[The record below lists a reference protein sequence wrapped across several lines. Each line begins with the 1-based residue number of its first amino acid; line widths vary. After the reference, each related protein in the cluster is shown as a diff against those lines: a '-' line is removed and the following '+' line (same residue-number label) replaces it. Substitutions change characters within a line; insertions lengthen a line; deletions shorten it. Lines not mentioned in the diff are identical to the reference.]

1 LETLQELK
9 IMKVFTTRKM
19 PQAGIDLLEA
29 EDYKVTQWSE
39 DRELTQEELIDHC
52 KAADGLLLSG
62 RRKVDTAFLE
72 ACSHLKVISLFSVG
86 YDNVDVAAAT
96 KFKIPIGHTPDVL
109 STATAD
115 TAFLLLLATSR
126 KAFYHHKRIAKGD
139 WDFFSPSA
147 DLGIDI
153 HGKTLGVLGLGNIG
167 FEMAKLCKNTY
178 GMNIIYHNR
187 SNNEMAEKEL
197 GAKKVSFEEL
207 LQQSD
212 VISVHA
218 NLTDELRGI
227 FNKEAFAKMKPD
239 AIFINTARGGIHNET
254 DLKEALENGNIWG
267 AGLDVTNPEPMDKNN
282 ALLDMPNVSV
292 LPHIGSAVQET
303 RDAMAVLAAK
313 NVIAAL
319 KGEKLVKCVNPEVYD
334 K

>member
-1 LETLQELK
+1 
-9 IMKVFTTRKM
+9 MKVFTTRKM

-29 EDYKVTQWSE
+29 EGYKVTQWSE
-39 DRELTQEELIDHC
+39 DRELTQEELIDDC
-52 KAADGLLLSG
+52 KVADGILLSG

-109 STATAD
+109 SKATAD

-139 WDFFSPSA
+139 WDFFSPTA

-167 FEMAKLCKNTY
+167 YEMAKLCKSAY

-187 SNNEMAEKEL
+187 SNNEQAEKEL
-197 GAKKVSFEEL
+197 DAKKVSFEEL

-212 VISVHA
+212 VLSVHA
-218 NLTDELRGI
+218 NLTDELKGI
-227 FNKEAFAKMKPD
+227 FNKEAFAKTKPN
-239 AIFINTARGGIHNET
+239 AIFINTARGGIHNEA
-254 DLKEALENGNIWG
+254 DLREALENGTIWG

-282 ALLDMPNVSV
+282 PLLDMPNVSV

-313 NVIAAL
+313 NVIAAF